1 MNYFTV
7 DGQATKLGSMELPG
21 FDNRNSAPIKQL
33 KMKMREESD
42 NNSGCDLTFDM
53 GFKIEANVNAVI
65 VKVHE
70 IYE

>member
-1 MNYFTV
+1 
-7 DGQATKLGSMELPG
+7 
-21 FDNRNSAPIKQL
+21 
-33 KMKMREESD
+33 MKMREESD